1 MPCYCLDSP
10 PQRTQKESGKDY
22 NNGAAFH
29 AGRSSDYAVSR
40 ESPSEADSGDD
51 SDSDEKTDAGGS
63 DYFMPTQSKKQKP
76 GAGHHTPG
84 SEKVCKRK
92 GPGHNH
98 GESGADYSNGESG
111 ADTSQGESDADYSNG
126 ESDADASQGKSD
138 ADYSQGKSGADISQ
152 GKSGTDYSQGK
163 SGADASQGKSGDDYS
178 QGKSGADYS
187 QGESGADYGEE
198 DEGIEGADYISTSG
212 AHVIKVKKEGGDT
225 ANGTAKTGT
234 NKEAHPATGQKKA
247 SEVKA
252 SKKADSAD
260 TTAAKVKSFRE
271 AEQGAPKAS
280 VLKAKNPDEIA
291 IQVPEKYEIS
301 ACVADT
307 VAFAAAA
314 KKKAAAAAAAAATK
328 GTPIG
333 KEKAA
338 AAEPT
343 NEKKAVEA
351 PTNGKGKKAVALAA
365 AKAAEEAAAAAPANA
380 NHHESQGETLGKRK

>member
-10 PQRTQKESGKDY
+10 PQRPQKESGKDY
-22 NNGAAFH
+22 NDGAAFH
-29 AGRSSDYAVSR
+29 ARKSSDYALSR
-40 ESPSEADSGDD
+40 ESPSEADSGDE
-51 SDSDEKTDAGGS
+51 SESDEKTYAGGS
-63 DYFMPTQSKKQKP
+63 DYFMPTQKKKEKP
-76 GAGHHTPG
+76 GASYHTPG
-84 SEKVCKRK
+84 SEKVCKLK

-98 GESGADYSNGESG
+98 GESGADYSNGEPGATSQGESG
-111 ADTSQGESDADYSNG
+111 TDTSQGESDADYSNG
-126 ESDADASQGKSD
+126 ESGAGNNQGKSG
-138 ADYSQGKSGADISQ
+138 ADYSQGKSGAD
-152 GKSGTDYSQGK
+152 YSQGK
-163 SGADASQGKSGDDYS
+163 SGADN
-178 QGKSGADYS
+178 S

-212 AHVIKVKKEGGDT
+212 AHVIKVKKEGGDA

-234 NKEAHPATGQKKA
+234 NKEAHPATGKKKA

-301 ACVADT
+301 VCKADT
-307 VAFAAAA
+307 AAFAAAA
-314 KKKAAAAAAAAATK
+314 KEKKEAAASAAATTKVEPIGKGKKAAAAA
-328 GTPIG
+328 
-333 KEKAA
+333 
-338 AAEPT
+338 PT

-365 AKAAEEAAAAAPANA
+365 AKAAEAAAAAAPANA
-380 NHHESQGETLGKRK
+380 NHESQGETLGKRK